1 LIRMKTAIAALALSS
16 ILLNSL
22 PAMAQPV
29 RDPAAADELF
39 EHGKAL
45 LQAGDWTGACAKFRV
60 SMDLD
65 PAVGTLLKIARCD
78 EHVQK
83 LALALHDYR
92 AALEL
97 NRTKVDQ
104 TDARRAEL
112 EAFTRAALDQLEP
125 RVPQLRVV
133 VDDPPP
139 GLRLTR
145 GDEELPMAALG
156 EDLPVDPGSVE
167 IVASAPGY
175 RTERRAVVIAEGA
188 RMEVTIALAPA
199 SEEPFA
205 RTPATGAADHA
216 SSAPTRSWGGA
227 RRIGAYTL
235 AGAGIVALGVAG
247 YFAIETV
254 SKVNEASS
262 DCVNLSACPQAE
274 FDMAKGLIAQARNT
288 QTAGFVLLAVGG
300 SLVGA
305 GAVLFLTAPKHDRA
319 ASVVL
324 GPSGAWVRGTF

>member
-1 LIRMKTAIAALALSS
+1 MMKTALLSLVLSS
-16 ILLNSL
+16 ALLGSL
-22 PAMAQPV
+22 TAMAQPV

-45 LQAGDWTGACAKFRV
+45 LQAGDWAGACAKFRV

-78 EHVQK
+78 EHDQK

-112 EAFTRAALDQLEP
+112 EAFTRAALGQLEP
-125 RVPQLRVV
+125 RVPQLRIVV
-133 VDDPPP
+133 ADPPP

-145 GDEELPMAALG
+145 GDEELPLAALG

-175 RTERRAVVIAEGA
+175 RTERRAVAIEEGA
-188 RMEVTIALAPA
+188 RMEVAIVLA
-199 SEEPFA
+199 SEEPFV
-205 RTPATGAADHA
+205 RTPTIGAVDHA
-216 SSAPTRSWGGA
+216 SSAPARNWGGT

-254 SKVNEASS
+254 SKVNQASS
-262 DCVNLSACPQAE
+262 DCVNLSACPQPEYGAASE
-274 FDMAKGLIAQARNT
+274 LIRQAKDT
-288 QTAGFVLLAVGG
+288 QTAGLVLLAVGG

-305 GAVLFLTAPKHDRA
+305 GAILFLTAPKHDQA
-319 ASVVL
+319 ASVVV
-324 GPSGAWVRGTF
+324 GPSGAWLRGTF